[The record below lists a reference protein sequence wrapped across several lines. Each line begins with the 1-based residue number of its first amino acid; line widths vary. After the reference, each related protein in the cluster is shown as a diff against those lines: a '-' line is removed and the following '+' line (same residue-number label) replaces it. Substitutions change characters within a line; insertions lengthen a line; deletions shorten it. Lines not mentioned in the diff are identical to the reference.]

1 MRNVRRGELQRRLS
15 FLFGFEERRTLLGD
29 EMNRLLLKIFGICLL
44 VGLFLVGGLM
54 PAQQAVA
61 DWQCACGAIVH
72 VNYPTTCPLCNRELP
87 NRVTPPPF
95 TPPFTPPGMRPPR
108 PPWPWPG
115 QRPGA
120 VDSSGLTLGVNV
132 YQVGS
137 RVIVQSTL
145 PNTPAEGRLFPNDQL
160 VMGAFRDAATGEL
173 QRIQIRHPDDLTEL
187 KTLAGAGTQVALRVY
202 RPTTGVRD
210 FFVSFKAPG
219 VVTRSVQGAG
229 RSAPGAEAE
238 PASEGAVGSRSA
250 VFTEDTTGEAAAMLG
265 SGGGGDAGAAPVI
278 RQPGIQPVQPG
289 RPSPQPGRPSLRPA
303 QPGVQ
308 PGGES
313 ASDLLGQ

>member
-1 MRNVRRGELQRRLS
+1 
-15 FLFGFEERRTLLGD
+15 
-29 EMNRLLLKIFGICLL
+29 MNGMLRKIFGICLL
-44 VGLFLVGGLM
+44 VGVFLLAGLM
-54 PAQQAVA
+54 PTHRALA

-219 VVTRSVQGAG
+219 VVTRTYERSG
-229 RSAPGAEAE
+229 RSAPGSEAEAE
-238 PASEGAVGSRSA
+238 PEGAVGSRSA

-265 SGGGGDAGAAPVI
+265 SGGGADGGAAPVI
-278 RQPGIQPVQPG
+278 RQPGQPGIQPGQPG
-289 RPSPQPGRPSLRPA
+289 RPAPQPGRPSLRPA

>member
-1 MRNVRRGELQRRLS
+1 
-15 FLFGFEERRTLLGD
+15 
-29 EMNRLLLKIFGICLL
+29 MNRLLLKMFGICLL
-44 VGLFLVGGLM
+44 VGGLM
-54 PAQQAVA
+54 PTPQAIA

-115 QRPGA
+115 PRPGA

-219 VVTRSVQGAG
+219 GVVTRSVQ
-229 RSAPGAEAE
+229 RSVRGAPGAEPEGE
-238 PASEGAVGSRSA
+238 PEGAMESRSA
-250 VFTEDTTGEAAAMLG
+250 TFTEDTTGEAAAMLG
-265 SGGGGDAGAAPVI
+265 SGGGDAGAAPVMRQPGQPGI
-278 RQPGIQPVQPG
+278 QPGQPGIQPVQPG
-289 RPSPQPGRPSLRPA
+289 RPSLQPGRPAPRPA
-303 QPGVQ
+303 QPGARPVQPGQPVQ

>member
-1 MRNVRRGELQRRLS
+1 MSCGDS
-15 FLFGFEERRTLLGD
+15 FLFCSDSKNEEHFWGD
-29 EMNRLLLKIFGICLL
+29 VMNRLLLKIFGICLL
-44 VGLFLVGGLM
+44 VGGLM
-54 PAQQAVA
+54 PTHRAIA

-219 VVTRSVQGAG
+219 GVVTRSVQGSG

-238 PASEGAVGSRSA
+238 PEGAAGSRSA

-265 SGGGGDAGAAPVI
+265 SGGGADAGAAPVI
-278 RQPGIQPVQPG
+278 RQPGQPGIQPGQPG
-289 RPSPQPGRPSLRPA
+289 RPAPQPGRPSLRPA
-303 QPGVQ
+303 QPAVQ

>member
-1 MRNVRRGELQRRLS
+1 
-15 FLFGFEERRTLLGD
+15 
-29 EMNRLLLKIFGICLL
+29 MNRLLLKTLGLCL
-44 VGLFLVGGLM
+44 LVGGLM
-54 PAQQAVA
+54 PTPQAIA

-219 VVTRSVQGAG
+219 VVTRTYERSG
-229 RSAPGAEAE
+229 RSAPGAEPEAE
-238 PASEGAVGSRSA
+238 PEGVMGSRSA
-250 VFTEDTTGEAAAMLG
+250 TFTEDTTGEAAAMLG
-265 SGGGGDAGAAPVI
+265 SGGGADAGAAPVM
-278 RQPGIQPVQPG
+278 RQPGQPGVQPG
-289 RPSPQPGRPSLRPA
+289 QPGRPSLQPGRPSLQPGRPAPRPA

-308 PGGES
+308 PGQPSGES